1 MLYLIPTA
9 RAVAGV
15 LKNLL
20 TSSDMRK
27 DKEMARSTW
36 EKDLGRMVWEKGI
49 FLLSF
54 MRASSMPVR
63 LIAIK
68 VVVAS
73 IGLCCEIQCLICTT
87 FTNAACFSNMECQM
101 VSEKWKI

>member
-1 MLYLIPTA
+1 MDVSEVCFILYQQQEQLL
-9 RAVAGV
+9 GV

-36 EKDLGRMVWEKGI
+36 EKDLGHMVWEKGI
-49 FLLSF
+49 FLLSL

-68 VVVAS
+68 VGVAS
-73 IGLCCEIQCLICTT
+73 IGLCCEINSVNFFFFLYHIYKCYML
-87 FTNAACFSNMECQM
+87 
-101 VSEKWKI
+101 

>member
-1 MLYLIPTA
+1 MDVSKVCFILYQQQERLL
-9 RAVAGV
+9 GV

-36 EKDLGRMVWEKGI
+36 EKDLGCMVWEKGI
-49 FLLSF
+49 FLLSL

-68 VVVAS
+68 VGVAS
-73 IGLCCEIQCLICTT
+73 IGLCCEI
-87 FTNAACFSNMECQM
+87 NS
-101 VSEKWKI
+101 V